1 MMGTNGKFINKKNI
15 VMKKQIISIAIL
27 FCLVIANMQAQQ
39 WSGLNNTTGN
49 IIRTGNVGINVASPA
64 KKLHVGGGLRV
75 ENEVS
80 VGGAHV
86 FEVDAPGIVGGR
98 FKINTNGN
106 VGINAP
112 NPTAKFEV
120 NLLNN
125 NGWAGNSKAARFL
138 SPDNNFFMDL
148 NTYVVESG
156 NVGYQF
162 SPNNTTGMCI
172 TTEGKVGINES
183 NPTLKF
189 QVNGGDGL
197 ALGLGG
203 SGTGEGFGSRRSEG
217 ENRFGLDFY
226 AAFEKRMSI
235 TQGGYVGIGTASP
248 ERKLHLAGGNLR
260 LDRGFAIEFGRQL
273 DQYSA
278 EPTMMWDDPTNSRL
292 IIRPGGGWANGEFS
306 DVGKME
312 VWGEVL
318 LNSGTTP
325 ILRFGDAGSGEYISC
340 SRFGSAYSYH
350 NSFGLDFSTAFQKRL
365 SITQGGK
372 VGIGINNPDQMP
384 GNYLLYVAQGIMT
397 EKVKVALRSTGDWA
411 DYVFAD
417 GYQLRSLEEVEQ
429 FVKEN
434 KHLPGVPSAEEVHQ
448 SGIDVAAMDAKLLE
462 KIEELTLYMIEL
474 KKENQALR
482 QEVEEI
488 KKGRE

>member
-1 MMGTNGKFINKKNI
+1 
-15 VMKKQIISIAIL
+15 MKKQIISIAIL
-27 FCLVIANMQAQQ
+27 FCIAIVNMQAQQ

-49 IIRTGNVGINVASPA
+49 IIRSGNVGINVASPT

-80 VGGAHV
+80 VGGAYV
-86 FEVDAPGIVGGR
+86 FEVDAPGIYGGR

-106 VGINAP
+106 VGINTP

-162 SPNNTTGMCI
+162 SPNNTIGMCI
-172 TTEGKVGINES
+172 TTQGKVGINES

-226 AAFEKRMSI
+226 AAFEKRM
-235 TQGGYVGIGTASP
+235 
-248 ERKLHLAGGNLR
+248 
-260 LDRGFAIEFGRQL
+260 
-273 DQYSA
+273 
-278 EPTMMWDDPTNSRL
+278 
-292 IIRPGGGWANGEFS
+292 
-306 DVGKME
+306 
-312 VWGEVL
+312 
-318 LNSGTTP
+318 
-325 ILRFGDAGSGEYISC
+325 
-340 SRFGSAYSYH
+340 
-350 NSFGLDFSTAFQKRL
+350 

-488 KKGRE
+488 RKMQK